1 MENFAKDLISAF
13 QYLLPG
19 FLAAWVFY
27 GFTSFP
33 KPSQFERVVQAL
45 IFTLII
51 QLLVF
56 IEKSAAL
63 RVGELLLIGDWT
75 NRWELG
81 CSAITAIILGGLFA
95 YFANNDKFHKLAR
108 KIGLT
113 RETSYPS
120 EWFGAFLKNVTYVV
134 LHLKDE
140 RRLYGWPIE
149 WPSEPD
155 KGHFVLEQPSWL
167 DEDKEIPITG
177 VSSVMVNVKD
187 VKWVEFMEKIWEEN
201 DGEKRLQSTATTSTK
216 TGGSRE
222 STQ

>member
-1 MENFAKDLISAF
+1 MENLAKNLVSAL

-33 KPSQFERVVQAL
+33 KPSQFERVIQAL

-51 QLLVF
+51 QLAVF

-63 RVGELLLIGDWT
+63 KAGELFLIGDWT
-75 NRWELG
+75 NRSELG
-81 CSAITAIILGGLFA
+81 CSTITAFILGALFA

-201 DGEKRLQSTATTSTK
+201 DGKKRLQSTTTK
-216 TGGSRE
+216 TGDSE
-222 STQ
+222 ENNQ